1 MYIITTSKLL
11 GENLITKQMSFG
23 TNFYLPI
30 KFVSGDCNSAIN
42 LNSLIV
48 RLVLA

>member
-11 GENLITKQMSFG
+11 GENLITKQRSFG

-30 KFVSGDCNSAIN
+30 KFISGDCNSAIN